1 MSKKLAA
8 AKLTVAESFDR
19 SKNVAGEIKECCS
32 KKKTAPS
39 EIPIEKPKEI
49 AIKATKIQE
58 AQKTKS
64 TKDDKAEKAIPTRA
78 SKESLVKDIK
88 QAPEVTKVHE
98 TLKKESPKESLKD
111 IKNIKSET
119 LTEIRET
126 KMSETLKTKSTKD
139 DKAEKAILTRAPE
152 ESPVKDIKL
161 AEVFEVTKVLETLKK
176 ETPKDVKDF
185 KLETSTA
192 ITKVSEILET
202 ESTKDDQDEEDE
214 KAIPARAPE
223 ESPVKDIKL
232 AETPEVIKVH
242 ETLKKE
248 FFKDIKDFKL
258 EVPAEIGEITK
269 ISETLKTESTKDK
282 DEKAIPA
289 RAPEESPVKDIK
301 LAEAPEVTKVYETL
315 KKEFFKDVKDFKLET
330 STAITKVSEF
340 LKTESTKDNQD
351 EKDEKAIPARAPEES
366 PVKDIKLAEAPE
378 VTKVHETLKKE
389 FPKDVKDFKLEIP
402 AEIGGITKISEI
414 LKTES
419 TKDDQD
425 EKDEAIPAKAF
436 EESPVKDIKLAD
448 APEVTKVHETL
459 KKESPKDIKDI
470 KLESPAEIH
479 EIKIET
485 LKTESTKDVKDD
497 KSRIPTK
504 DFEESSVKNTEPF
517 EAVEVIKVHDTKK
530 ESPEVIKDDKLKSF
544 IEAFEI
550 TDTMEALKA
559 ESTEAIKDDSSE
571 IVFQDPEESN
581 DEDIK
586 FYQGDRPLQDE
597 DVEETKKIPVLRK
610 DLLNPWDI
618 GARKIWR
625 PLSAP
630 NMNER
635 PLVLAIHLSPSLPI
649 EVFEVFAEIIEVVT
663 KKPVVLLYETRF
675 GRPVAKDITDIAIL
689 PAANNWD
696 DGVLLPA
703 SFVFE
708 HHLNKNN
715 SPHVYA
721 DVIVADDRAPHVDT
735 IMDLRGHRCAI
746 PNRCDKIC
754 VTSLLFNYLQSKGEN
769 PAFFGNILDANS
781 QLEVLRMVAGKQAEV
796 GILEAPVI
804 GCHKMTIIGAEFL
817 QILLSLG
824 PLPPYRIMINKALE
838 NTLAK
843 ELTTY
848 LLNIN
853 QRKEWMDRLSPFGI
867 VGFAENSTDFYNL
880 DEIKSVI
887 TSVRYY

>member
-8 AKLTVAESFDR
+8 AKLSVADSFDR

-32 KKKTAPS
+32 KKKIAPS

-78 SKESLVKDIK
+78 KESFVKDIK
-88 QAPEVTKVHE
+88 QVSEVTKVHE
-98 TLKKESPKESLKD
+98 TLKKESKESLKD
-111 IKNIKSET
+111 IKDIKSET
-119 LTEIRET
+119 LPEICET
-126 KMSETLKTKSTKD
+126 KMSETLKTKSTED
-139 DKAEKAILTRAPE
+139 DKAEKAILTR
-152 ESPVKDIKL
+152 V
-161 AEVFEVTKVLETLKK
+161 
-176 ETPKDVKDF
+176 
-185 KLETSTA
+185 
-192 ITKVSEILET
+192 
-202 ESTKDDQDEEDE
+202 
-214 KAIPARAPE
+214 
-223 ESPVKDIKL
+223 
-232 AETPEVIKVH
+232 
-242 ETLKKE
+242 
-248 FFKDIKDFKL
+248 
-258 EVPAEIGEITK
+258 
-269 ISETLKTESTKDK
+269 
-282 DEKAIPA
+282 
-289 RAPEESPVKDIK
+289 PEESPVKDIK

-330 STAITKVSEF
+330 STPITKVSEI

-389 FPKDVKDFKLEIP
+389 FSDDVKDFKLEIP
-402 AEIGGITKISEI
+402 AEIGEITKISET

-425 EKDEAIPAKAF
+425 EKDEKAIPAKAP
-436 EESPVKDIKLAD
+436 EESLVKDIKLAD
-448 APEVTKVHETL
+448 APEVIKVHETL

-470 KLESPAEIH
+470 KLETPAEIH

-497 KSRIPTK
+497 KSGIPTK
-504 DFEESSVKNTEPF
+504 DSEESSVKNTEPV
-517 EAVEVIKVHDTKK
+517 EAVEVIKVHEMK
-530 ESPEVIKDDKLKSF
+530 ESPEDIKDEILKSF

-550 TDTMEALKA
+550 TDTVEALKA
-559 ESTEAIKDDSSE
+559 KSAEAIKDDSSE
-571 IVFQDPEESN
+571 IFFQDPEESN

-586 FYQGDRPLQDE
+586 LYQDE
-597 DVEETKKIPVLRK
+597 DAKKTKKIPVLRK
-610 DLLNPWDI
+610 DLLNPWDV
-618 GARKIWR
+618 GVRKIWR
-625 PLSAP
+625 PISAP

-649 EVFEVFAEIIEVVT
+649 EIFEVFAEIIEVVT

-721 DVIVADDRAPHVDT
+721 DVIVADDRASHVDT
-735 IMDLRGHRCAI
+735 IKDLRGHRCAI

-754 VTSLLFNYLQSKGEN
+754 ATSLLFNYLHSKGEN

-781 QLEVLRMVAGKQAEV
+781 QLEVLQMVAGKQAEV

-804 GCHKMTIIGAEFL
+804 GCHKMTMIGAEFL

-848 LLNIN
+848 LLNIS
-853 QRKEWMDRLSPFGI
+853 QREEWMDRLSSFGI

-880 DEIKSVI
+880 DAIKSVM